1 MPSHPNPST
10 DSPPAPRADIG
21 SSAQLRDAG
30 LAARFDAILAA
41 PFGRIGVR
49 ADAQCI
55 HAIHFLPERFA
66 LRGSDLPPIRQ
77 LAAQLAAYYADPDAP
92 LDVPLAGTGTG
103 FQRRVWQAIRTVRC
117 GRTAT
122 YGELADSI
130 GGTARAV
137 GQACGDNPFPLVVP
151 CHRVVGA
158 KGLGGF
164 AHHGED
170 GFHLEVKRWLLRHER
185 VMLL

>member
-1 MPSHPNPST
+1 MHSHSDPST
-10 DSPPAPRADIG
+10 DSPPAPRPDTDSNA
-21 SSAQLRDAG
+21 ALRDAR

-49 ADAQCI
+49 ADAQCV

-66 LRGSDLPPIRQ
+66 PRDSDLPPIRQ
-77 LAAQLAAYYADPDAP
+77 LAAQLEAYYADPDAP
-92 LDVPLAGTGTG
+92 LDVPLAGTGTD
-103 FQRRVWQAIRTVRC
+103 FQRRVWQAIRSVRC

-122 YGELADSI
+122 YGELAANI

>member
-1 MPSHPNPST
+1 MQLHPNPST
-10 DSPPAPRADIG
+10 DSPPASLQPD
-21 SSAQLRDAG
+21 RDAG

-66 LRGSDLPPIRQ
+66 LRGADLPPIRQ
-77 LAAQLAAYYADPDAP
+77 LAAQLEAYYADPDAP
-92 LDVPLAGTGTG
+92 LDVPLAGTGTE
-103 FQRRVWQAIRTVRC
+103 FQRRVWQAIRAVRC

-122 YGELADSI
+122 YGELAANI

>member
-1 MPSHPNPST
+1 MPLPSA
-10 DSPPAPRADIG
+10 SRQHAAPVARPAHG
-21 SSAQLRDAG
+21 
-30 LAARFDAILAA
+30 FDAVLAA
-41 PFGRIGVR
+41 PFGRLGVR
-49 ADAQCI
+49 VDGERLTSIVFLRPDTPLHAADAPAVQR
-55 HAIHFLPERFA
+55 LA
-66 LRGSDLPPIRQ
+66 L
-77 LAAQLAAYYADPDAP
+77 QLAAYFDDPDAAF
-92 LDVPLAGTGTG
+92 DVPLATVGTA
-103 FQRRVWQAIRTVRC
+103 FQQRVWQAIAAVPR

-122 YGELADSI
+122 YGELASSI

-164 AHHGED
+164 AHHGDD
-170 GFHLEVKRWLLRHER
+170 GFHLDVKRWLLRHER

>member
-1 MPSHPNPST
+1 MHSHSNPST
-10 DSPPAPRADIG
+10 DSPPAPRPDLD
-21 SSAQLRDAG
+21 SSAALRDAR

-49 ADAQCI
+49 ADAQCV

-66 LRGSDLPPIRQ
+66 PRDSDLPPIRQ
-77 LAAQLAAYYADPDAP
+77 LAAQLEAYYADPDAP
-92 LDVPLAGTGTG
+92 LDVPLAGIGTD
-103 FQRRVWQAIRTVRC
+103 FQRRVWQAIRSVRC

-122 YGELADSI
+122 YGELAANI

>member
-1 MPSHPNPST
+1 MHPHPNPST
-10 DSPPAPRADIG
+10 DSPPASPQPD
-21 SSAQLRDAG
+21 RDAR

-41 PFGRIGVR
+41 PFGRVGVR
-49 ADAQCI
+49 ADAQCV

-66 LRGSDLPPIRQ
+66 PRGSDLLPIQ
-77 LAAQLAAYYADPDAP
+77 LLAVQLEAYYADPDAP
-92 LDVPLAGTGTG
+92 LDVPLAGTGTD
-103 FQRRVWQAIRTVRC
+103 FQRRVWQAIRAVRR

-122 YGELADSI
+122 YGELAANI

>member
-1 MPSHPNPST
+1 M
-10 DSPPAPRADIG
+10 
-21 SSAQLRDAG
+21 
-30 LAARFDAILAA
+30 
-41 PFGRIGVR
+41 
-49 ADAQCI
+49 
-55 HAIHFLPERFA
+55 
-66 LRGSDLPPIRQ
+66 
-77 LAAQLAAYYADPDAP
+77 
-92 LDVPLAGTGTG
+92 
-103 FQRRVWQAIRTVRC
+103 
-117 GRTAT
+117 
-122 YGELADSI
+122 
-130 GGTARAV
+130 

>member
-1 MPSHPNPST
+1 MPATPGR
-10 DSPPAPRADIG
+10 PPDPTL
-21 SSAQLRDAG
+21 S
-30 LAARFDAILAA
+30 RFDAILAA
-41 PFGRIGVR
+41 PFGRLGVR
-49 ADAQCI
+49 AGSGGI
-55 HAIHFLPERFA
+55 EEIHFLPA
-66 LRGSDLPPIRQ
+66 DTPLRDNPLPLIAA
-77 LAAQLAAYYADPDAP
+77 LAARLQAYYADPDAS
-92 LDVPLAGTGTG
+92 LDIPLAMRGSG
-103 FQRRVWQAIRTVRC
+103 FQQRVWQAIRAVPA

-122 YGELADSI
+122 YGELAAQA

-137 GQACGDNPFPLVVP
+137 GQACGANPFPLVVP
-151 CHRVVGA
+151 CHRIVGA

>member
-1 MPSHPNPST
+1 MHSHPNPST
-10 DSPPAPRADIG
+10 DSQSAPRTDRD
-21 SSAQLRDAG
+21 SSVELRDAR

-49 ADAQCI
+49 ADAQCV

-66 LRGSDLPPIRQ
+66 LVGSDLALIQQ
-77 LAAQLAAYYADPDAP
+77 LAAQLEAYYADPDAP
-92 LDVPLAGTGTG
+92 LDVPLAATGTE
-103 FQRRVWQAIRTVRC
+103 FQRRVWQAIRAVRC

-122 YGELADSI
+122 YGELAANI

>member
-1 MPSHPNPST
+1 MHSHPNPST
-10 DSPPAPRADIG
+10 DSPPAPRADRNDN
-21 SSAQLRDAG
+21 AELRDAR

-49 ADAQCI
+49 ADGQCV

-66 LRGSDLPPIRQ
+66 LRGSDLPLIQ
-77 LAAQLAAYYADPDAP
+77 SLAAQLEAYYADPDAP
-92 LDVPLAGTGTG
+92 LDVPLASTGTE
-103 FQRRVWQAIRTVRC
+103 FQRRVWQAIRAVRC

-122 YGELADSI
+122 YGELAASI
-130 GGTARAV
+130 VGTARAV